1 MPASLSIVIITLN
14 EAANLP
20 RTLASVGE
28 LGEIVVVDSGST
40 DATMEISRQA
50 GARVFTEPWK
60 GFGAQKNSAI
70 QKAVGE
76 WILSL
81 DADEEVSPELAQE
94 IVALLAG
101 EPQFAAY
108 RIPRLNHFLGAP
120 LRHGGYWPDPKLR
133 LFRRG
138 AASFE
143 ERPVHET
150 MHSSGPVGQLKGH
163 LIHHCYPTIEDYR
176 EHMDR
181 YSSLAAAALNA
192 SGRAGRSWPWY
203 VWNAVLNPA
212 ATFFYNYVFRLG
224 FLDGRA
230 GLLQHLNHSVYIHW
244 KYAKAWEKQ
253 VAGNRK

>member
-1 MPASLSIVIITLN
+1 MPKSLSIVIITLN

-20 RTLASVGE
+20 RTLESVRGMGE
-28 LGEIVVVDSGST
+28 VIVVDSGST
-40 DATMEISRQA
+40 DGSVEIAERA
-50 GARVFTEPWK
+50 GARVFYEPWK

-70 QKAVGE
+70 AKATGE

-81 DADEEVSPELAQE
+81 DADEEVSAALAKE
-94 IVALLAG
+94 VANLLAG
-101 EPQFAAY
+101 EPKFAAY
-108 RIPRLNHFLGAP
+108 RIRRLNHFLGKP

-133 LFRRG
+133 LFQRG

-150 MHSSGPVGQLKGH
+150 MRCDGPVGDLDGH
-163 LIHHCYPTIEDYR
+163 VIHHCYPTIEDYV
-176 EHMDR
+176 EHMNR
-181 YSSLAAAALNA
+181 YSTIGAQALVAAGKARRGWEWLA
-192 SGRAGRSWPWY
+192 
-203 VWNAVLNPA
+203 WNAVLNPA
-212 ATFFYNYVFRLG
+212 ATFVYNYVFRLG

-253 VAGNRK
+253 GTGTRG